1 MRGRAAAARL
11 AHNQKVAGSS
21 PAPAT
26 KKNTS
31 PKGGVFFLYGRIENA
46 TLKVESGIS
55 PVLGNKNTFFCR
67 IVCKDYVL
75 EQRDLSE
82 LRYRN

>member
-31 PKGGVFFLYGRIENA
+31 PKGGVFFLYCRIENA
-46 TLKVESGIS
+46 TLKVGGETRQWRVARKPSFAD
-55 PVLGNKNTFFCR
+55 LFAKE
-67 IVCKDYVL
+67 YVL

-82 LRYRN
+82 LRY